1 MYYQLDNSV
10 CASTPQELQHHFL
23 AHRPRTHQQFC
34 DSYWYFF
41 LNPENMSV
49 SVGVLRHLTLTLFKF
64 DVFFFWNSCHHP
76 EAMLLIH
83 LLFLFTRTEDIFF

>member
-1 MYYQLDNSV
+1 
-10 CASTPQELQHHFL
+10 
-23 AHRPRTHQQFC
+23 
-34 DSYWYFF
+34 
-41 LNPENMSV
+41 MSV